1 MKRLIH
7 SRGISKLLSQRI
19 KRDSLLEQMLLAPI
33 WIQWGLLVAVITVSI
48 LGSRS
53 SKIPLLSLV
62 TKPFLALLAMHS
74 VSLTEIPL
82 KDDALLITKC
92 TMQRDMNF
100 EEIIIGSGSG
110 GTMAAQ
116 SSIDRRKMVLMLE
129 SGTWIKPNT
138 PHHSA
143 RQLAES
149 FSFGGQEV
157 ILGRQLIPFA
167 QGKAVGG
174 GSEVNSGLYHEL
186 PESVLNQWQEI
197 VGFSLLDWESAQGSL
212 QEMLHVQV
220 QEVESLGI
228 YGSSPIVRLAEANNL
243 KWKLVPRWRKYTGT
257 EFTHFGMSTEL
268 ISDLQKKGLTLLE
281 GHAAEKIVVKDEE
294 IQVHVSGKECEH
306 YFTSDKLTISA
317 GTIETPRLLIK
328 SDLAKPKDFEM
339 NFHAMTRLVAEFPY
353 DVNDL
358 EDIDP
363 HQAWPEDLK
372 FKIGAA
378 VSTPALLAATK
389 TNMGIQTEAEPS
401 KLGVYYVSTVPEG
414 TGRFVSLFGFSVP
427 SFRLTSESLKTIA
440 ENTGFL
446 GKSLIDAGASKIF
459 GNLDNP
465 SISTVHIFGSI
476 PLGRSKLVD
485 KYGFVRNTGNRV
497 RVCDGSLLPSAPIV
511 NPQGPIA
518 TICKVISEK
527 VNSEYWN

>member
-1 MKRLIH
+1 
-7 SRGISKLLSQRI
+7 
-19 KRDSLLEQMLLAPI
+19 
-33 WIQWGLLVAVITVSI
+33 
-48 LGSRS
+48 
-53 SKIPLLSLV
+53 
-62 TKPFLALLAMHS
+62 
-74 VSLTEIPL
+74 
-82 KDDALLITKC
+82 
-92 TMQRDMNF
+92 
-100 EEIIIGSGSG
+100 
-110 GTMAAQ
+110 
-116 SSIDRRKMVLMLE
+116 
-129 SGTWIKPNT
+129 
-138 PHHSA
+138 
-143 RQLAES
+143 
-149 FSFGGQEV
+149 
-157 ILGRQLIPFA
+157 
-167 QGKAVGG
+167 
-174 GSEVNSGLYHEL
+174 
-186 PESVLNQWQEI
+186 
-197 VGFSLLDWESAQGSL
+197 
-212 QEMLHVQV
+212 MLHVQV

-228 YGSSPIVRLAEANNL
+228 YCSSPIVRLAEANNL

-339 NFHAMTRLVAEFPY
+339 NFHAMTRLVAEFSY

-446 GKSLIDAGASKIF
+446 GSSLIDAGASKIF

-518 TICKVISEK
+518 ALCKVISEK